1 MHDAPLRPHLDRMA
15 IDVVD
20 LRTFYASPL
29 GHVARRYLGKTVVKL
44 WPEMKGQRL
53 LGLGFATPYLSL
65 LQDGSER
72 TLAFM
77 PATQGVVNWPP
88 GPLSASALVEPTELP
103 LPDACIDRVLVVHA
117 LETSESPEDLLS
129 EIWRVLNPGGRL
141 LAVVPSRRGLWAR
154 MDTTPFGNG
163 QPFSRSQLENLM
175 RRTMFSPEAWAETLY
190 MPPVPRRMLMR
201 TAPVW
206 EKMGTGL
213 SLPFAGLHV
222 IEATKQFYRRA
233 PARAV
238 RRGFAMKPILLPSPA
253 ASAGRGFLADRP
265 SS

>member
-1 MHDAPLRPHLDRMA
+1 MA

-20 LRTFYASPL
+20 LRAFYTSPL
-29 GHVARRYLGKTVVKL
+29 GHLARGYLGKAVVKL
-44 WPEMKGQRL
+44 WPDMKDQRL

-65 LQDGSER
+65 LQNGSER

-103 LPDACIDRVLVVHA
+103 LPDACIDRVLIVHA
-117 LETSESPEDLLS
+117 LENSESPEDLLS
-129 EIWRVLNPGGRL
+129 EVWRVLNPGGRL
-141 LAVVPSRRGLWAR
+141 LAIVPSRRGLWAR

-163 QPFSRSQLENLM
+163 QPFSRHQLESLM

-190 MPPVPRRMLMR
+190 MPPVPRRLLMR

-206 EKMGTGL
+206 EKIGTGL
-213 SLPFAGLHV
+213 SLPFAGVHV

-233 PARAV
+233 PSRAV
-238 RRGFAMKPILLPSPA
+238 RRSFVLKPMLLPNPA
-253 ASAGRGFLADRP
+253 PSAGRESLVVPFLKSLPRVP
-265 SS
+265 FS